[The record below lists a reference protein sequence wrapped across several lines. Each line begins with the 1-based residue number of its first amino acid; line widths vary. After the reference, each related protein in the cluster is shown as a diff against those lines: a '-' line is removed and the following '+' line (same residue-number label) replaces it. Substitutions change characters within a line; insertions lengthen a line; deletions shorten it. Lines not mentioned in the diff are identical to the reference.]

1 MAVFF
6 GWLVKLLFSQYSCI
20 CDLMCPIVGLLLF
33 FIEVLVMTRS
43 VDTLYR
49 QWLMLSRVPRYP
61 RKVSVP
67 ELKDMLLGEGYDVD
81 TRTIQRDLIK
91 LSSSFPLNN
100 ETEGRKNYWFWIEY
114 AVIQDLPGMEPVTAL
129 AFEMAESYLKPLL
142 PEATLNL
149 MLPYFNRAKEVLGE
163 QSMSALK
170 TWPKKVAVI
179 EKGPVLHKPVI
190 KPELQQ
196 VIYQALLN
204 ETAINASYQT
214 RGSDTAKDYL
224 MHPLGIVSR
233 MGVLYLVCTLWDYQD
248 IKQFAL
254 HRFITAEPSDEPYRE
269 NTGFNLNDYTKE
281 QHQFSY
287 PTTKELVKL
296 KALFEK
302 NIAWHLAE
310 TPLSDD
316 QILIPQNDERVLL
329 EATVTETLELKWWLL
344 SFGDNVEVVEPIQ
357 LREKFKSVAKRLSHI
372 YS

>member
-1 MAVFF
+1 
-6 GWLVKLLFSQYSCI
+6 
-20 CDLMCPIVGLLLF
+20 
-33 FIEVLVMTRS
+33 MTRS

-61 RKVSVP
+61 RKISVP

-100 ETEGRKNYWFWIEY
+100 ETEGRKNYWFWIEQ
-114 AVIQDLPGMEPVTAL
+114 AISQDLPGMEPVTAL
-129 AFEMAESYLKPLL
+129 VFEMAESYLKPLL

-149 MLPYFNRAKEVLGE
+149 MLPYFNRAKEVLGA
-163 QSMSALK
+163 QSTSALK
-170 TWPKKVAVI
+170 SWHKRVAVI

-196 VIYQALLN
+196 VIYQSLLN
-204 ETAINASYQT
+204 ETVINASYQT
-214 RGSDTAKDYL
+214 RNSEIEKDYL
-224 MHPLGIVSR
+224 MHPLVIVSR

-254 HRFITAEPSDEPYRE
+254 HRFVSAEPSTELYRE
-269 NTGFNLNDYTKE
+269 NTDFNLQEYTKE

-287 PTTKELVKL
+287 PTTQEPIRL

-316 QILIPQNDERVLL
+316 QILIPQQDERVLL
-329 EATVTETLELKWWLL
+329 EATILETLELKWWLL
-344 SFGDNVEVVEPIQ
+344 SFGDNVEVVEPIA
-357 LREKFKSVAKRLSHI
+357 LRDRFKSVVDRMGKL
-372 YS
+372 YND

>member
-1 MAVFF
+1 MIIFF
-6 GWLVKLLFSQYSCI
+6 
-20 CDLMCPIVGLLLF
+20 
-33 FIEVLVMTRS
+33 EVLAMTRS

-67 ELKDMLLGEGYDVD
+67 ELKSMLLGEGYDVD

-91 LSSSFPLNN
+91 LCSTFPLNS
-100 ETEGRKNYWFWIEY
+100 ETEGRKNYWFWIEQ
-114 AVIQDLPGMEPVTAL
+114 AVVQDLPGMEPVTAL
-129 AFEMAESYLKPLL
+129 VFEMAESYLKPLL

-149 MLPYFNRAKEVLGE
+149 MLPYFNRAKDILGS
-163 QSMSALK
+163 QSTSALK
-170 TWPKKVAVI
+170 SWHKKVEVI

-190 KPELQQ
+190 KPELQHI
-196 VIYQALLN
+196 IYQALLN
-204 ETAINASYQT
+204 ESAINASYQT
-214 RGSDTAKDYL
+214 RNSEIAKDYL

-254 HRFITAEPSDEPYRE
+254 HRFITAEPSAEPYRE
-269 NTGFNLNDYTKE
+269 NTDFNLQEYTKE

-287 PTTKELVKL
+287 PTTQEPIRL

-316 QILIPQNDERVLL
+316 QILMPQQDERVLL
-329 EATVTETLELKWWLL
+329 EATILETLELKWWLL
-344 SFGDNVEVVEPIQ
+344 SFGDNVEVVEPIA
-357 LREKFKSVAKRLSHI
+357 LRERFKSVAERMGEL
-372 YS
+372 YRV